1 MKLEK
6 RGNAA
11 PAAPNKE
18 EPPKKTRSVLNYI
31 LILFIAAFL
40 LMALSFF
47 MHQRSNTETM
57 GALQSSVSTM
67 QELQAAQERI
77 IELQD
82 QLAATE
88 ELLEVAEESLE
99 EARNADITELQN
111 ALAKASAQAD
121 KNSKALEGTARAMD
135 LFWQIDE
142 AYVLG
147 RTERCRDLIEILET
161 EVLAPYLPA
170 ESTTD
175 NGRFSPY
182 DRYAEICEALGEVYG
197 AGVKIVSLNQFR

>member
-6 RGNAA
+6 RAVTSA
-11 PAAPNKE
+11 SRKE
-18 EPPKKTRSVLNYI
+18 ETPKKTKSVLNYI

-67 QELQAAQERI
+67 QELQDAQERI
-77 IELQD
+77 IALQD

-88 ELLEVAEESLE
+88 ELLDVSEQTLE
-99 EARNADITELQN
+99 ELRNADITELQN
-111 ALAKASAQAD
+111 ALTKASAQAD
-121 KNSKALEGTARAMD
+121 KNSKALDSTVRAMD

-147 RTERCRDLIEILET
+147 KTNRCRELIEILET
-161 EVLAPYLPA
+161 EVLAPYLPT

-175 NGRFSPY
+175 NGRFSPF

>member
-1 MKLEK
+1 MKLEMRSK
-6 RGNAA
+6 ASPSA
-11 PAAPNKE
+11 PHKE

-31 LILFIAAFL
+31 MILFIAAFL

-67 QELQAAQERI
+67 QELQDAQERI

-88 ELLEVAEESLE
+88 ELLDITEETLE
-99 EARNADITELQN
+99 EVRSADVTELQN

-121 KNSKALEGTARAMD
+121 KNSKALDSTVRAMD

-147 RTERCRDLIEILET
+147 KTNRCRELIAILET
-161 EVLAPYLPA
+161 EVLAPYLPTD
-170 ESTTD
+170 STTD